1 MYRTL
6 LLIFIF
12 IFSLISAGCTRQQLT
27 PTITL
32 AKFQEETAASHIS
45 NNHTPYSRET
55 LTPAQAVADD
65 NDISDYILG
74 PGDLI
79 TVKVFET
86 SDLNTETRIS
96 SRGDITM
103 PLLGNIHIQ
112 DLTAREAEQKI
123 EQALTKNYMRVA
135 HVTLFVK
142 ERMDQNVTVVGAVKH
157 PGTFDMPAR
166 KRLMACI
173 AMAGGLSDS
182 AGDTCYVT
190 RKNNRTHTSKVFL
203 VDLNQLINNG
213 QVSMDILIHRS
224 DIIFVPQSNMVQ
236 VDGAVRKPGAYK
248 IDGEM
253 TIDGALAAAGGLA
266 MYADANDIK
275 LIRKKKDGTREI
287 LQLSMKDII
296 AMKKNQNTSIKNG
309 PWHNLLL
316 QNGDVIFA
324 EASGSRTFYSGVG
337 FNLGFLGTG
346 ISYRAPRY

>member
-12 IFSLISAGCTRQQLT
+12 SLMSAGCARQQLT

-32 AKFQEETAASHIS
+32 AKFQEETAALQVNK
-45 NNHTPYSRET
+45 NNTPYSRQT

-65 NDISDYILG
+65 NYISDYILG
-74 PGDLI
+74 PGDLVS
-79 TVKVFET
+79 VKVFET

-103 PLLGNIHIQ
+103 PLLGDIHIQ

-123 EQALTKNYMRVA
+123 ERALTKNYMQVA

-157 PGTFDMPAR
+157 PGTFEMPSR

-173 AMAGGLSDS
+173 AMAGGLADS
-182 AGDTCYVT
+182 AGDTCYIT
-190 RKNNRTHTSKVFL
+190 RKNHRTHTSKVFL
-203 VDLNQLINNG
+203 VNLKQLIDNG
-213 QVSMDILIHRS
+213 QVSMDILIHRN
-224 DIIFVPQSNMVQ
+224 DIIFVPQSDMVQ

-248 IDGEM
+248 FNGEM

-266 MYADANDIK
+266 MYADENDIK
-275 LIRKKKDGTREI
+275 LIRKKKNGTREI
-287 LQLSMKDII
+287 LQLSMKDIVT
-296 AMKKNQNTSIKNG
+296 MKKNQNTSIKNG

-324 EASGSRTFYSGVG
+324 EASGSRTFFSGVG
-337 FNLGFLGTG
+337 FSLGFLGTG
-346 ISYRAPRY
+346 INYRTPRL

>member
-1 MYRTL
+1 MNKIL

-12 IFSLISAGCTRQQLT
+12 FLMSAGCTRQQLT

-32 AKFQEETAASHIS
+32 AKFQEETAASHIR
-45 NNHTPYSRET
+45 NNTPFSGKI

-79 TVKVFET
+79 SVKVFET

-112 DLTAREAEQKI
+112 GLTAREAEQKI

-142 ERMDQNVTVVGAVKH
+142 ERMDQNVTVVGAVKN
-157 PGTFDMPAR
+157 PGTFEMPAR

-173 AMAGGLSDS
+173 AMAGGLTDS
-182 AGDTCYVT
+182 AGSTCYVT
-190 RKNNRTHTSKVFL
+190 RKDPRTHTSKVFL

-213 QVSMDILIHRS
+213 RVSMDILIHRS
-224 DIIFVPQSNMVQ
+224 DIIFVPRSNMVQ
-236 VDGAVRKPGAYK
+236 VEGAVRKPGAYK
-248 IDGEM
+248 IDGDM

-266 MYADANDIK
+266 MWADANDIK

-287 LQLSMKDII
+287 LKLSMKDII

-337 FNLGFLGTG
+337 FSLGFLGTG
-346 ISYRAPRY
+346 ISYKAPRY